1 MKKLL
6 FVVAIAALGIS
17 CTTMAPQTIGTG
29 STTDPSVWYYQKYG
43 FTESMARML
52 EPELIMLL
60 TPLAADL
67 NVSSEKITY
76 IEKDAFSHLRIDDH
90 TISNLDEYKKLAL
103 TNASNAYQADV
114 IVGAT
119 INVTTEDNKL
129 VIQVSGYPAT
139 FANFRNATIRDTEL
153 LKAAYPF
160 KNELGLE
167 ILGVYNEE
175 AEELQ

>member
-6 FVVAIAALGIS
+6 FVAAMAALGFGCS
-17 CTTMAPQTIGTG
+17 HTAPQPVSYGG
-29 STTDPSVWYYQKYG
+29 QADPSFYYYQKYG

-67 NVSSEKITY
+67 NVSSERITY
-76 IEKDAFSHLRIDDH
+76 VEREAFSHLKVNDQ
-90 TISNLDEYKKLAL
+90 TLNNLDEYKKLAL
-103 TNASNAYQADV
+103 TNATNAHNADV
-114 IVGAT
+114 MVGAT
-119 INVTTEDNKL
+119 INVTTENNKL

-139 FANFRNATIRDTEL
+139 FANFRNTTLKDTEL
-153 LKAAYPF
+153 FKSAYPF

-167 ILGVYNEE
+167 ILGVYEDN
-175 AEELQ
+175 AE